1 MRRGAWADGLARLRA
16 ASWDFVI
23 SVAELVRLG
32 VPERTVY
39 RRCQEGG
46 PWTLLLPGVVLLG
59 TGEPTL
65 HQKRIA
71 ALLHAGPHAVL
82 TGLDAARLQGLHR
95 GGQPAK
101 QHLLIPI
108 QQKIQ
113 SVGFVLVERTKNV
126 PPARERDG
134 LPVAPIARAVLDHV
148 RRLKDLEEIAA
159 ILTEPVQR
167 RMVLRETLL
176 AELDAGTRR
185 GTAAPRR
192 VLRAI
197 ADGVESPKEFAFY
210 EFWTSFPDLPPVR
223 CNVPVYGLDG
233 RLVGI
238 ADFLVDEYGFVWE
251 CDSVQE
257 HFATPDQVQATAERA
272 RRFREVGLYLV
283 STRPEQR
290 RDDPRGVET
299 DIRQGLAIA
308 AAMPPPRVT
317 YGHPH
322 AA

>member
-1 MRRGAWADGLARLRA
+1 MARLRA
-16 ASWDFVI
+16 ASWDLVI
-23 SVAELVRLG
+23 SIPELVRLG
-32 VPERTVY
+32 VPERTAY
-39 RRCQEGG
+39 RRTQDDG
-46 PWTLLLPGVVLLG
+46 PWTLLAPATVLLG
-59 TGEPTL
+59 NGEPTL
-65 HQKRIA
+65 RQRQIA
-71 ALLHAGPHAVL
+71 ALMHAGPHAVL
-82 TGLDAARLQGLHR
+82 TGLDASHLQGLHR
-95 GGQPAK
+95 GGQPEK

-108 QQKIQ
+108 HQKIQ
-113 SVGFVLVERTKNV
+113 SVGFVLVERTKNM

-192 VLRAI
+192 VLKAI
-197 ADGVESPKEFAFY
+197 ADGVESPKEFAFH
-210 EFWTSFPDLPPVR
+210 EFWASLPDLPPVR
-223 CNVPVYGLDG
+223 CNVPVHDLEG

-272 RRFREVGLYLV
+272 RRFREAGLYLL
-283 STRPEQR
+283 STRPEQQ

-299 DIRQGLAIA
+299 DIRQGLRIA

-317 YGHPH
+317 YGRPR

>member
-1 MRRGAWADGLARLRA
+1 MARLRA
-16 ASWDFVI
+16 ASWDLVI
-23 SVAELVRLG
+23 SVPALVDLG

-39 RRCQEGG
+39 RRTQEDG
-46 PWTLLLPGVVLLG
+46 PWTLLLPATVLLSN
-59 TGEPTL
+59 GEPTL
-65 HQKRIA
+65 QQRRIA

-82 TGLDAARLQGLHR
+82 TGLDAARLHGLHR
-95 GGQPAK
+95 GGEAEK

-108 QQKIQ
+108 HQKIQ
-113 SVGFVLVERTKNV
+113 SVGFVLVERTKSI

-134 LPVAPIARAVLDHV
+134 LPVVPIARAVLDHV

-197 ADGVESPKEFAFY
+197 ADGVESPKEFAFH
-210 EFWTSFPDLPPVR
+210 EFWRSLPDLPAVR
-223 CNVPVYGLDG
+223 SNVPVYDLDG
-233 RLVGI
+233 RMVGI
-238 ADFLVDEYGFVWE
+238 ADFLVDECGFVWE
-251 CDSVQE
+251 CDSVEE
-257 HFATPDQVQATAERA
+257 HFATPDQVQRTAERA
-272 RRFREVGLYLV
+272 RRFREVGLHLL
-283 STRPEQR
+283 STRPGQL

-299 DIRQGLAIA
+299 DIRQGLEIS

-317 YGHPH
+317 YGRLR

>member
-1 MRRGAWADGLARLRA
+1 MAGLRT
-16 ASWDFVI
+16 ASRDLVI
-23 SVAELVRLG
+23 SVPELVRLG
-32 VPERTVY
+32 VPERTAY
-39 RRCQEGG
+39 RRTQDDG
-46 PWTLLLPGVVLLG
+46 PWTLIAPATILLG
-59 TGEPTL
+59 NGEPTL
-65 HQKRIA
+65 RQKQIA
-71 ALLHAGPHAVL
+71 ALLHGGPHAML
-82 TGLDAARLQGLHR
+82 TGLDASHLQGLYR
-95 GGQPAK
+95 GGEPEK

-108 QQKIQ
+108 HQKIQ
-113 SVGFVLVERTKNV
+113 SVGFVLVERTKNM

-134 LPVAPIARAVLDHV
+134 LPVAPVARAVLDHV
-148 RRLKDLEEIAA
+148 RRLKDLEQIAA

-192 VLRAI
+192 VLKAI

-210 EFWTSFPDLPPVR
+210 EFWSSLPDLPPVR
-223 CNVPVYGLDG
+223 CNVHVYDLDG

-238 ADFLVDEYGFVWE
+238 ADFLVDVYGFVWE

-257 HFATPDQVQATAERA
+257 HFATPAQVQATAERA
-272 RRFREVGLYLV
+272 RRFREVGLYLL
-283 STRPEQR
+283 STRPEQC

-299 DIRQGLAIA
+299 DIRQGLTIA
-308 AAMPPPRVT
+308 AAMPPPCVT
-317 YGHPH
+317 YGHSH